1 MHTHM
6 YVCMYVCMYVYKCI
20 FVYIQ
25 LSTIGQLSVHSLSRI
40 A

>member
-6 YVCMYVCMYVYKCI
+6 YVCMCVYKCI

-25 LSTIGQLSVHSLSRI
+25 LSAIGQLSVHSLSRI